1 MKKAIIIAFAAIALI
16 LGACNSSS
24 TKNEQTNSTDT
35 SKTQSVNT
43 TQQFNLDTTKLK
55 TGEVFYQCP
64 MDKDEISN
72 KPGSCPKCGM
82 DLEKVI
88 KQ

>member
-1 MKKAIIIAFAAIALI
+1 MKKVIILSFVAIALT

-24 TKNEQTNSTDT
+24 TKNEQANSTKDT
-35 SKTQSVNT
+35 AVFQAI
-43 TQQFNLDTTKLK
+43 DTTKLVK
-55 TGEVFYQCP
+55 GAVFYQCEMHP
-64 MDKDEISN
+64 EEISG

-82 DLEKVI
+82 DLEKII